1 MGQVPWESAL
11 EDGGHLR
18 NAGYIGCLALVNTPM
33 CVFTSLRRRRAD
45 IYRMLSAT
53 LYTNLVFSFSFA
65 ESRVFIFL
73 VSFHLLKALAFPDLY
88 TRPFAA
94 P

>member
-53 LYTNLVFSFSFA
+53 LYANLVFVS
-65 ESRVFIFL
+65 L
-73 VSFHLLKALAFPDLY
+73 VSFHLLKAAYLSFLF
-88 TRPFAA
+88 RFIC
-94 P
+94 